1 MPKIHG
7 SSTETLGWSLIS
19 SLETHRG
26 CTIHLVNKKSGFNG
40 LSTYH
45 SGEIR
50 KIELKTVERSDN
62 WFAINGLEGI
72 EKLFF
77 DENYWLYFAIIP
89 EKYVICTKAIPFLRH
104 HVSAKVEQSPT
115 DYIGA

>member
-104 HVSAKVEQSPT
+104 QVSAKVEQSPT